1 MQTAINLVV
10 CLIVICVEIV
20 ACALNAMYAKTQ
32 VNAIAAQVV
41 TIALIVNV
49 AQDAKI
55 VKIVKSVK
63 IVSNVLNVAIVMIA
77 IIVMDWKKNSFVL
90 TMYSAQNRNIKSLL
104 MN

>member
-1 MQTAINLVV
+1 MQTAINLVA

-32 VNAIAAQVV
+32 VNVIVAQVV
-41 TIALIVNV
+41 MIALIVNA

-90 TMYSAQNRNIKSLL
+90 IMCNTQKNNIKSLL

>member
-1 MQTAINLVV
+1 M
-10 CLIVICVEIV
+10 
-20 ACALNAMYAKTQ
+20 
-32 VNAIAAQVV
+32 
-41 TIALIVNV
+41 TIAL
-49 AQDAKI
+49 I

-90 TMYSAQNRNIKSLL
+90 IMYSAQNRNIKSLL

>member
-20 ACALNAMYAKTQ
+20 ACALNVMYAKTQ
-32 VNAIAAQVV
+32 VNVIVAQVV
-41 TIALIVNV
+41 TIALIVNA

-90 TMYSAQNRNIKSLL
+90 IMYNTRKNNIKSLL